1 MNTSYVFVLCIVKTI
16 PKQLYL
22 FVREFQGP
30 SPSFNCAKT
39 EVIII
44 VYFLS
49 ETASSAQLRISP
61 PGLGVTFNTSFSIFL
76 HRLCMENSAEN
87 LAYIYSCSWV
97 VCTRN
102 VQCSPKY
109 LTVQSRFTVCLILCA
124 NFLLSLSKSCEL
136 FRYKNGSRCVHFT

>member
-1 MNTSYVFVLCIVKTI
+1 MNPSYVFVLCIVKTI

-30 SPSFNCAKT
+30 SPSYNCAKT

-87 LAYIYSCSWV
+87 LAYIQYIVVAELCAQEMYSAVPNIS
-97 VCTRN
+97 
-102 VQCSPKY
+102 QCSPGLQCVLY
-109 LTVQSRFTVCLILCA
+109 FVQIFCL
-124 NFLLSLSKSCEL
+124 
-136 FRYKNGSRCVHFT
+136 V